1 MTVSFGLIYT
11 NLNKANRSD
20 LRSSNIQL
28 QIYTTQTITNGKMAK
43 NGEKWQ
49 TVLTTQTGLIG
60 TKWDY
65 SNKSNWE

>member
-1 MTVSFGLIYT
+1 
-11 NLNKANRSD
+11 
-20 LRSSNIQL
+20 
-28 QIYTTQTITNGKMAK
+28 MAK